1 MSITSHSTQ
10 AELDVA
16 PAGATFRSRFP
27 LVVIAALVLLAF
39 VAVCALLPGLVA
51 PGATAQNILTG
62 VTAPG
67 AHGHL
72 LGTDELGRDV
82 LKLTLGG
89 TRMAVLGPIVTAI
102 GSLALGMLLGAPAG
116 YFGGWLDTV
125 VSRWADL
132 LLALP
137 AVLLAI
143 VVSGIIGG
151 GYWVTVAILVVLF
164 SPSDIRL
171 IRGGVIEQKS
181 QPYVEASRVLRMPSR
196 RVIYLQILPNV
207 VPIMAANFMLNIVY
221 GLVAMSS
228 LSYLGLGVGPASPDW
243 GRQLSDG
250 QALLAS
256 NAAAALA
263 PGIMIVLTAAAVNVV
278 GDWLEERLA
287 GKTERR

>member
-1 MSITSHSTQ
+1 MS
-10 AELDVA
+10 L
-16 PAGATFRSRFP
+16 
-27 LVVIAALVLLAF
+27 
-39 VAVCALLPGLVA
+39 
-51 PGATAQNILTG
+51 G
-62 VTAPG
+62 VTW
-67 AHGHL
+67 
-72 LGTDELGRDV
+72 

-181 QPYVEASRVLRMPSR
+181 QPYVEASRVPENAEPARDLPPDPAQR
-196 RVIYLQILPNV
+196 RCRSWRPTSCSTSSTGWWRCPRSPTSGSAWDPLLPIGV
-207 VPIMAANFMLNIVY
+207 V
-221 GLVAMSS
+221 SS
-228 LSYLGLGVGPASPDW
+228 PMDRRCWPATLPPHW
-243 GRQLSDG
+243 R
-250 QALLAS
+250 
-256 NAAAALA
+256 
-263 PGIMIVLTAAAVNVV
+263 PGS
-278 GDWLEERLA
+278 
-287 GKTERR
+287 